1 MAKIMVKIMPND
13 QIFWLKK
20 KSGTRLD
27 AKYDII
33 VKKSVSAKK
42 PHTYIYVRDDI
53 AKKMTTTQYVEIGVC
68 KSKLYFRQSE
78 SSLGYKLSRGC
89 GKYHQIKL
97 NFSTLP
103 IDKGNIESGNYK
115 IKSDSNGFY
124 IDVLNKE

>member
-1 MAKIMVKIMPND
+1 MAKIMVKIMPEE

-20 KSGTRLD
+20 KGSTRLD

-33 VKKSVSAKK
+33 VKKSVGAKK

-78 SSLGYKLSRGC
+78 CSLGYKLCRGC

-97 NFSTLP
+97 KFSTLP